1 MRETAIPI
9 PRLPSREIPTQPTAS
24 AIWSPPPRCRLFG
37 GDPLRGGE
45 PLGIGHAGLA
55 LNQHRIL
62 QMVLAL
68 IASLFVLTT
77 CAQPAYAATVITFS
91 NGGTA
96 TLNDDGT
103 IDGTCQ
109 SQRSTDFALYRD
121 GNPNDPGPSV
131 PTPFYVTMPDGQHI
145 TAYCQDGENFAPRDG
160 SIPFTAYPHGG
171 SYTVWIWGNRVDV
184 NAGEVAAWAAAGRSL
199 YYPAQRLY
207 SSYWKPSIQ
216 GDIVLSKTSA
226 DTSLSSENSSYS
238 LAGAVYGIFSDS
250 GCTHEVGR
258 ITTDA
263 SGYARSGK
271 LDAGAYW
278 VRELVPS
285 PGFALDETVHRLE
298 VSSGTTTNLGV
309 DEEPQR
315 HPIALLLTKADAD
328 LHEAVPQGDASL
340 AGARF
345 LVRLFGNAEGDV
357 SGTPLRTWLFETDA
371 DGKIV
376 MDEDHL
382 VSGDD
387 FFLDG
392 SGAIVLPLGTLS
404 IQELTAPATYYLE
417 GTDASSDALSDAP
430 LHVCSILS
438 DGTAAEVS
446 GFEPIIVEEQV
457 KRGGLSLDKD
467 DDATVSP
474 QGDAHLDGTVFE
486 VVNRSANDVVVSG
499 TRFAP
504 GDVVTTLVTDR
515 SGHASTASDLLP
527 IGTYE
532 VREAQPGAG
541 YIDTSEPQL
550 VTIEAAATN
559 VEVAAPFTDTVVRGG
574 IRIGKVGAETGDGVP
589 QGAATLAGARFGVW
603 SCSEA
608 PVLVDGALYSPGSLV
623 CTLVTDASG
632 RAELDAGSL
641 PYGTYEVREIEAPE
655 GYLVNEGW
663 SQSVSIREDGVVVDI
678 SEPGNAAP
686 DQVKRGGLSFNK
698 ADEATMEGMPGVPF
712 LVTALDDP
720 DGDGLLEQHIIV
732 TDANGVF
739 DSEFPVH
746 SSETNASDAAYDP
759 ETGAID
765 ESLLDQS
772 AGIWFSGRTDIATAP
787 DDALG
792 ALPYGSYTVE
802 ELACSAN
809 TGRKLVK
816 FTLSI
821 THDGRTVD
829 RGTIDDRP
837 GPRIATELA
846 SEVGKVVPAS
856 GGPTVLVDRVH
867 FAHLDAGE
875 TYRISGT
882 LVDGRSGEPLGITSD
897 RTFTA
902 FADAGSIE
910 LEFPIDPGVIS
921 TDTIVAFEELW
932 FGDELIATHE
942 ELDDAGQTV
951 LVPSIG
957 TTLSDSSG
965 SSVVSSVDETISLV
979 DTVSFRGLW
988 PGESYRVEGS
998 LHDRETGE
1006 ALGVTAAA
1014 GFVAESSEGT
1024 VEVAF
1029 EIPSELLAG
1038 RAVVCFETLARD
1050 GHVLA
1055 VHADLEDEAQTV
1067 TVPAVGT
1074 TLTDSSGSHEV
1085 AADGGGIELIDT
1097 VLYQGLLPGAEHRL
1111 VGTLVDRADGSELA
1125 VEELSFVPDEAAGT
1139 VEVAFNVD
1147 SALVSGRPVV
1157 AFEELYCGESL
1168 VARHADIDD
1177 EGQTVRFPELRTSLA
1192 DADGTTGL
1200 IPSTDP
1206 LVLIDTVAYR
1216 GLTPGSTYLL
1226 TGSLVDRDGGE
1237 PFGLEEST
1245 EFVPEAE
1252 DGSAEVVFVCDGT
1265 LVAGKDVVAFET
1277 LSREGKVVIDHAD
1290 LDDAAQ
1296 TVSVPAL
1303 RTRLAEKHGGRKT
1316 VEKGRFVLEDT
1327 VSFANLAAGGRYTVT
1342 GQLMDARTGE
1352 PFIDASGNPV
1362 CAEET
1367 FTAEDSDGTCVV
1379 SFTVDA
1385 SSIAAD
1391 TQLVAF
1397 ELLADEAGTV
1407 LARHE
1412 DLGDADQTVTVRMPE
1427 APEHVPVPRTGDGND
1442 PITLRLAAASGAVI
1456 AAAATL
1462 VSIRTSAPPRKRAHR
1477 RDDGR

>member
-9 PRLPSREIPTQPTAS
+9 PSLPSREAPKQPTAT
-24 AIWSPPPRCRLFG
+24 AVWSPPPRCRLFG

-55 LNQHRIL
+55 LHQHRLL
-62 QMVLAL
+62 QMVLAI

-96 TLNDDGT
+96 TLNDDGS

-121 GNPNDPGPSV
+121 GDPNDPGPSV
-131 PTPFYVTMPDGQHI
+131 PTPFYVTMPDGQRI

-160 SIPFTAYPHGG
+160 SIPFTAYPHDG
-171 SYTVWIWGNRVDV
+171 SYTVWIWGNRVDA

-216 GDIVLSKTSA
+216 GDITLSKSSTDTVLSS
-226 DTSLSSENSSYS
+226 DNSSYS

-250 GCTHEVGR
+250 GCAHEVGR

-263 SGYARSGK
+263 SGRARSGK

-278 VRELVPS
+278 VRELAPS

-315 HPIALLLTKADAD
+315 HPIALLLTKVDAD
-328 LHEAVPQGDASL
+328 LHEPAPQGEASL

-345 LVRLFGNAEGDV
+345 LVRLYGNADGDV
-357 SGTPLRTWLFETDA
+357 TGTPLRTWLFETDD

-417 GTDASSDALSDAP
+417 GADTSSDTPSDAP

-446 GFEPIIVEEQV
+446 GYEPVVVEEQV
-457 KRGGLSLDKD
+457 KRGGVSLDKD
-467 DDATVSP
+467 DDATVSH

-486 VVNRSANDVVVSG
+486 VINRSANDVVVSG

-504 GDVVTTLVTDR
+504 GNVVTTLVTDR
-515 SGHASTASDLLP
+515 SGHAATASDLLP

-541 YIDTSEPQL
+541 YLDTSEPQL
-550 VTIEAAATN
+550 ITIEASGT
-559 VEVAAPFTDTVVRGG
+559 VVGVASPFTDTVIRGG
-574 IRIGKVGAETGDGVP
+574 LRIGKVDAETGDGVP
-589 QGAATLAGARFGVW
+589 QGAAALGGARFGVW

-608 PVLVDGALYSPGSLV
+608 PVLVGGALYSPGSLV
-623 CTLVTDASG
+623 CTLVTDAG
-632 RAELDAGSL
+632 GTAELAASTL

-663 SQSVSIREDGVVVDI
+663 SQSISIREDGVVVDV

-686 DQVKRGGLSFNK
+686 DQVKRGGLAFNK
-698 ADEATMEGMPGVPF
+698 AAEETMAGMPGVPF

-720 DGDGLLEQHIIV
+720 DGDGVFEQHIFV

-746 SSETNASDAAYDP
+746 SSATNASDAAYDP
-759 ETGAID
+759 ETGAVD
-765 ESLLDQS
+765 ETLLDPS
-772 AGIWFSGRTDIATAP
+772 AGVWFSGRTDVATEP
-787 DDALG
+787 DDARG
-792 ALPYGSYTVE
+792 ALPYGSYAVE

-809 TGRKLVK
+809 AGRKLVK
-816 FTLSI
+816 FTVSI
-821 THDGRTVD
+821 MHDGRTVD
-829 RGTIDDRP
+829 RGTIDDKP
-837 GPRIATELA
+837 GPRIATELV
-846 SEVGKVVPAS
+846 SEAGKVVPAS
-856 GGPTVLVDRVH
+856 GGPTVLTDRIH
-867 FAHLDAGE
+867 FANLDAGE
-875 TYRISGT
+875 TYRISGG
-882 LVDGRSGEPLGITSD
+882 LVDGRSGEPLGITAD

-902 FADAGSIE
+902 YAESGTVE
-910 LEFPIDPGVIS
+910 LEFPVDPEVLS

-932 FGDELIATHE
+932 FGDELVATHE

-951 LVPSIG
+951 FVPSIS
-957 TTLSDSSG
+957 TTLADSEG
-965 SSVVSSVDETISLV
+965 SSVVSSANEMVSLV

-1006 ALGVTAAA
+1006 VLGVTAAT
-1014 GFVAESSEGT
+1014 GFVAESSEGS

-1029 EIPSELLAG
+1029 KVPSDLLAG
-1038 RAVVCFETLARD
+1038 KTVVCFETLARE
-1050 GHVLA
+1050 GNVLA
-1055 VHADLEDEAQTV
+1055 VHADLEDVAQTV
-1067 TVPAVGT
+1067 TVPAIGT
-1074 TLTDSSGSHEV
+1074 TLTDSSGSHEA
-1085 AADGGGIELIDT
+1085 AADGSDIALVDT
-1097 VLYQGLLPGAEHRL
+1097 VLYQGLVPGAEHRL
-1111 VGTLVDRADGSELA
+1111 VGTLVDKADGSELA
-1125 VEELSFVPDEAAGT
+1125 VEELSFVPDESAGM
-1139 VEVAFNVD
+1139 VKVAFNVD
-1147 SALVSGRPVV
+1147 SALVSGRSVV
-1157 AFEELYCGESL
+1157 AFEELYCGDTL

-1192 DADGTTGL
+1192 DADGNTGL

-1206 LVLIDTVAYR
+1206 LVLIDMVAYR

-1226 TGSLVDRDGGE
+1226 TGSLVDKDGGAAL
-1237 PFGLEEST
+1237 GLEEQA
-1245 EFVPEAE
+1245 EFVPESE

-1265 LVAGKDVVAFET
+1265 LVSGKDIVAFET
-1277 LSREGKVVIDHAD
+1277 LSHEGKDIVVHAD
-1290 LDDAAQ
+1290 PEDTAQ

-1303 RTRLAEKHGGRKT
+1303 RTRLAEKHGGRKA

-1327 VSFANLAAGGRYTVT
+1327 VSYANLAAGRRYTVT
-1342 GQLMDARTGE
+1342 GRLMDARTGE
-1352 PFIDASGNPV
+1352 PFLDAGGKQV
-1362 CAEET
+1362 CAETT
-1367 FTAEDSDGTCVV
+1367 FEAEASDGTCSVV
-1379 SFTVDA
+1379 FTVDA
-1385 SSIAAD
+1385 SAITAD

-1397 ELLADEAGTV
+1397 ESLADDDGMV
-1407 LARHE
+1407 LACHE
-1412 DLGDADQTVTVRMPE
+1412 DLGDADQSVSVCIPKASER
-1427 APEHVPVPRTGDGND
+1427 APVPRTGDGND
-1442 PITLRLAAASGAVI
+1442 SAALRLAAASGAAI

-1462 VSIRTSAPPRKRAHR
+1462 VSIRTSAPLRRRAHKR
-1477 RDDGR
+1477 HDGR